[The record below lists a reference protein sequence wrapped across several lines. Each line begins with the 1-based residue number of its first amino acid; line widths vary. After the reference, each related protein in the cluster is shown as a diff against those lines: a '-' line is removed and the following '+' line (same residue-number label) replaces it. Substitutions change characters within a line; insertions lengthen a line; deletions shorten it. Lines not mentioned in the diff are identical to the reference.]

1 MNAIRQILRYSQPL
15 RPFLLGEQSQAEEPE
30 ILSLSLEFEPA
41 GKLLVEVR
49 HDQHGNPEEVHRFT
63 YNDAGYV
70 INHEMHLPQ
79 ESILERFVT
88 ERNANGL
95 PLRVQKFYGDDAGEC
110 VETTY
115 AEHGHPVRIY
125 RTDADGEFEEEE
137 ILTYNSE
144 SRLVKRELKNAAGE
158 ITITTI
164 EYNDQGLPKSETES
178 DSNGK
183 VISTTVFTYDMEDR
197 EVKVVHSN
205 ADGKVLSLLESQ
217 YDQTGRLIART
228 SKAFYIRISSFR
240 YDDAG
245 RLVEESLSDEN
256 GFVISRKQRVFDDGG
271 QLLEEVVYETDLTR
285 AGRDTHIRH
294 RFEQVFFS

>member
-1 MNAIRQILRYSQPL
+1 MNAIRQILRHSQAL

-63 YNDAGYV
+63 YNDAGQL
-70 INHEMHLPQ
+70 INHEMQLPQ
-79 ESILERFVT
+79 EGILERFVT
-88 ERNANGL
+88 ERNADGL
-95 PLRVQKFYGDDAGEC
+95 PLSVRKFYGDDAGEC

-137 ILTYNSE
+137 IRKYDSE
-144 SRLVKRELKNAAGE
+144 SRLVLRELKNAAGE
-158 ITITTI
+158 ITITCI
-164 EYNDQGLPKSETES
+164 EYNEQGLPKSETES
-178 DSNGK
+178 DASGK
-183 VISTTVFTYDMEDR
+183 TVSTTAFEYDMDGR
-197 EVKVVHSN
+197 EVKVVHAN
-205 ADGKVLSLLESQ
+205 AAGKVLSVLESE
-217 YDQTGRLIART
+217 YDEVGRLIART
-228 SKAFYIRISSFR
+228 SKAFYIRISNFR

-256 GFVISRKQRVFDDGG
+256 GFVISRKQSAYDDEG
-271 QLLEEVVYETDLTR
+271 QLSEEVVYETDLTR
-285 AGRDTHIRH
+285 AGRDTHMRH
-294 RFEQVFFS
+294 RFERVLFS